1 MSESKTRLEELRR
14 RVELNP
20 ASPAFAALAEAYRKV
35 GQFDEAIATARTGLE
50 RFPTYLSARVTLGRS
65 LIELNELEEA
75 RTHLED
81 VVSQA
86 PENLA
91 AIRALADIHRRL
103 EEPTEDT
110 EVDVLTAVL
119 DEQVGGDE
127 SRAAEPAPAGI
138 ADANSGSAVPTGADG
153 PDSTMSGEAELDA
166 LLGPLM
172 GAPDEATASSGP
184 ADGGTNDDLSDLD
197 ALLTGVADIGGGA
210 YPETG
215 TTTAGEEMTD
225 LASVLVQ
232 GAETPPPAPEFAVPP
247 SPPLP
252 PVDPTEVSA
261 AEPEALDL
269 APEALDEDPRVVA
282 GLQRFLD
289 AVVARRAGRR
299 KPATD

>member
-1 MSESKTRLEELRR
+1 MAETRLEELRR

-35 GQFDEAIATARTGLE
+35 GQFNEAIATARTGLE

-65 LIELNELEEA
+65 LIEVNELEEA

-119 DEQVGGDE
+119 DEQVGGDA
-127 SRAAEPAPAGI
+127 SRAAEPAPAGV
-138 ADANSGSAVPTGADG
+138 ADANSGSAVPTAADG
-153 PDSTMSGEAELDA
+153 PDSTISGEAEGLDA
-166 LLGPLM
+166 LLAPLM
-172 GAPDEATASSGP
+172 GTPEEATASSER
-184 ADGGTNDDLSDLD
+184 ADEGTNDDLSDLD
-197 ALLTGVADIGGGA
+197 ALLGEVADIGGGA
-210 YPETG
+210 RETG

-299 KPATD
+299 KPPTD

>member
-1 MSESKTRLEELRR
+1 MPETRLEELRR

-20 ASPAFAALAEAYRKV
+20 ASPAFAALAEEYRKV
-35 GQFDEAIATARTGLE
+35 GQFDEAITTARTGLE

-65 LIELNELEEA
+65 LIEVNELEEA
-75 RTHLED
+75 RTHLEA

-91 AIRALADIHRRL
+91 AIRALADIHHRL
-103 EEPTEDT
+103 EDPTEET
-110 EVDVLTAVL
+110 EIDILAAAL
-119 DEQVGGDE
+119 DERVGGNE
-127 SRAAEPAPAGI
+127 SLAAEPAHVGI
-138 ADANSGSAVPTGADG
+138 AEAHSGDAVPTGTASLE
-153 PDSTMSGEAELDA
+153 STMPGEVEGLDA
-166 LLGPLM
+166 LLGPLL
-172 GAPDEATASSGP
+172 GAPDEATPSRGP
-184 ADGGTNDDLSDLD
+184 ADGGANDDLSDLD
-197 ALLTGVADIGGGA
+197 ALLGGVADIGGGA

-215 TTTAGEEMTD
+215 TKTAGEAMTD

-252 PVDPTEVSA
+252 PADPTEVSV
-261 AEPEALDL
+261 AEH
-269 APEALDEDPRVVA
+269 EALDEDPRVVA

-289 AVVARRAGRR
+289 AVVARRSGRR

>member
-1 MSESKTRLEELRR
+1 MPDTRLEELRR

-20 ASPAFAALAEAYRKV
+20 ASPAFAALAEEYRKV
-35 GQFDEAIATARTGLE
+35 GRFDEAIATARTGLE

-65 LIELNELEEA
+65 LVEVNELEEA
-75 RTHLED
+75 RTHLEE

-110 EVDVLTAVL
+110 EVDVLAAAL
-119 DEQVGGDE
+119 DERVGGDE
-127 SRAAEPAPAGI
+127 SPAAEPAPAGI
-138 ADANSGSAVPTGADG
+138 ADADSGAAVPTGTDG
-153 PDSTMSGEAELDA
+153 SESTMPDEVEGLEA
-166 LLGPLM
+166 LLGPLL
-172 GAPDEATASSGP
+172 GTPEEATASSDP
-184 ADGGTNDDLSDLD
+184 ADGGTTDDLSDLD
-197 ALLTGVADIGGGA
+197 ALLGGVADIGGGA
-210 YPETG
+210 PETG
-215 TTTAGEEMTD
+215 TTMAGEEMTD
-225 LASVLVQ
+225 LASILVQ
-232 GAETPPPAPEFAVPP
+232 GAETPPPAPEFAVAP
-247 SPPLP
+247 SPPA
-252 PVDPTEVSA
+252 DQMESSA

-299 KPATD
+299 KPPTD

>member
-1 MSESKTRLEELRR
+1 MADTRLEELRR
-14 RVELNP
+14 RLELNP
-20 ASPAFAALAEAYRKV
+20 ASPAFAALAEEYRKV
-35 GQFDEAIATARTGLE
+35 GQFDEAITTARTGLE

-65 LIELNELEEA
+65 LIEVNELEEA
-75 RTHLED
+75 RTYLEE

-103 EEPTEDT
+103 EEPTEET
-110 EVDVLTAVL
+110 EVDVLAAAL
-119 DEQVGGDE
+119 DERVGGDG
-127 SRAAEPAPAGI
+127 RPAAEPAPAGI
-138 ADANSGSAVPTGADG
+138 VDANSGAAVPTDTAS
-153 PDSTMSGEAELDA
+153 PESTMPDEVEGLEA

-172 GAPDEATASSGP
+172 GAPEEATPSTER
-184 ADGGTNDDLSDLD
+184 ADEGTNDDLSDLD
-197 ALLTGVADIGGGA
+197 ALLGGVADIGGGA
-210 YPETG
+210 PETS

-225 LASVLVQ
+225 LASILVQ
-232 GAETPPPAPEFAVPP
+232 GAETPPPAPAFAVPP
-247 SPPLP
+247 APLANP
-252 PVDPTEVSA
+252 MDVSA

-299 KPATD
+299 KPPTD

>member
-1 MSESKTRLEELRR
+1 MADTRLEELRR

-20 ASPAFAALAEAYRKV
+20 ASPAFAALAEEYRKV

-65 LIELNELEEA
+65 LIEVNELEEA
-75 RTHLED
+75 RTHLEE

-103 EEPTEDT
+103 EDPTEET
-110 EVDVLTAVL
+110 EVDVLAAAL
-119 DEQVGGDE
+119 DERVGGE
-127 SRAAEPAPAGI
+127 ASPPEAPALAGS
-138 ADANSGSAVPTGADG
+138 ADSDSGSAVPTGTDG
-153 PDSTMSGEAELDA
+153 PDSTMPGEVEGLEA

-172 GAPDEATASSGP
+172 GAPEEASASSER

-197 ALLTGVADIGGGA
+197 ALLGGVADIGGGA
-210 YPETG
+210 PETG
-215 TTTAGEEMTD
+215 TTMAGEAMTD

-232 GAETPPPAPEFAVPP
+232 GAETPPPAPEFAVLP